1 MILIIKAFWIIQLI
15 FLMMKPLIPEKKQL
29 DFYQKS
35 ILRRKMIDSKI
46 ETLRKK
52 KLIKEDKE
60 VCDIF

>member
-46 ETLRKK
+46 EILRKK
-52 KLIKEDKE
+52 N
-60 VCDIF
+60 

>member
-1 MILIIKAFWIIQLI
+1 MILVIKAFWIIQLI
-15 FLMMKPLIPEKKQL
+15 FLMMKPLILQKKKKKKL

-52 KLIKEDKE
+52 IN
-60 VCDIF
+60 